1 MGKYTNAAAVKAN
14 YKRFNSNAS
23 IEEPK
28 VESFITYV
36 ESIIDGVLYKIYAIP
51 LVDESNVP
59 SIPEIIKSIAIE
71 MSTARCLKYFFDSN
85 QLTENEVVRNMWLD
99 HFELLKSYVENPPD
113 MLLPCKFRAGVRM
126 ADNGKFEFNQQ
137 LETASS
143 SIWSTGMDAAN
154 QGMQPIFDLDDWPDS
169 QVNREKLSDIN
180 RS

>member
-1 MGKYTNAAAVKAN
+1 MGKYTNAAAVKEN

-28 VESFITYV
+28 VEKFISYV

-51 LVDESNVP
+51 FVNEDGP
-59 SIPEIIKSIAIE
+59 PFIPDIIKTIATE

-85 QLTENEVVRNMWLD
+85 QLSENEVVRNMWKD
-99 HFELLKSYVENPPD
+99 HFELLQGCVKNPPD

-143 SIWSTGMDAAN
+143 TIWSTGMDAAN
-154 QGMQPIFDLDDWPDS
+154 QGVQPIFDLDDWPDS
-169 QVNREKLSDIN
+169 RVNSGKLSDIS